1 MKDLTFGTILAVFE
15 EIFGRGLFWTMVLV
29 AAVVTVGYLYV
40 LIRDH
45 SISWRKFLLAQ
56 LSMPIG
62 AIAAVWFVLVMTNS
76 ELRNLGGPVDV
87 IVFLAIGAAGAVGIA
102 ILVYTIQSIVTGGA
116 GIRANGVVRGAATY
130 RVSKD
135 CKMWK

>member
-102 ILVYTIQSIVTGGA
+102 ILVYTIQSIVTGGQA
-116 GIRANGVVRGAATY
+116 SEQTE
-130 RVSKD
+130 
-135 CKMWK
+135 

>member
-15 EIFGRGLFWTMVLV
+15 EIFGTGLFWAMVGVAVLV
-29 AAVVTVGYLYV
+29 TVAYIYV
-40 LIRDH
+40 LVRDR

-56 LSMPIG
+56 VSMPVG

-87 IVFLAIGAAGAVGIA
+87 IVFLAIGVAGAIGTAV
-102 ILVYTIQSIVTGGA
+102 LVYTVQSLLLRRT
-116 GIRANGVVRGAATY
+116 
-130 RVSKD
+130 S
-135 CKMWK
+135 